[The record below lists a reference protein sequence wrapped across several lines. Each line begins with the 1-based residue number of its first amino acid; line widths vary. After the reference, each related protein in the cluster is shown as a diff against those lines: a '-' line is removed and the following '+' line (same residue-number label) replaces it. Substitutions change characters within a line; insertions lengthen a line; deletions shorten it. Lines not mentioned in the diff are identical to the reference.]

1 MGHNRSISSANDVY
15 ISPID
20 GAIDIVLLR
29 WCRKRKCHRRSGLWL
44 FFSYSI
50 TDSDVLATISTRSA
64 GYYDSPILIK
74 DDDHGKKVAV
84 VKAEIEAVRV
94 NIS

>member
-1 MGHNRSISSANDVY
+1 MY
-15 ISPID
+15 PIRR
-20 GAIDIVLLR
+20 ILR
-29 WCRKRKCHRRSGLWL
+29 QSDLDKR
-44 FFSYSI
+44 
-50 TDSDVLATISTRSA
+50 
-64 GYYDSPILIK
+64 K